1 VTSERQGRSTV
12 IARLVAVAALTG
24 LVGCSGTRLGDVWQD
39 PGYSGAPLQNVA
51 VFVLGTDHP
60 SVRRLAEDEFV
71 RRLPM
76 NTRGLAGYGLVP
88 AAEQSD
94 LDKVRARL
102 RASGFDGALV
112 ARVTGVEGASPR
124 GAGGAERV
132 PVSYRTLGDYYASAY
147 REPEEP
153 GAAARPATTVR
164 IQTNLYAVASE
175 SLIWSGTSQT
185 FNSDTTREVAGD
197 VAKVVVEQLQ
207 KAGILSGD

>member
-1 VTSERQGRSTV
+1 V
-12 IARLVAVAALTG
+12 IRRLVAVAALLG
-24 LVGCSGTRLGDVWQD
+24 LVACSGTRLGDVWQD
-39 PGYSGAPLQNVA
+39 PGYSAAPLRNVA
-51 VFVLGTDHP
+51 VFVLGADHP

-88 AAEQSD
+88 AAEQGD

-112 ARVTGVEGASPR
+112 ARLAGVEGASPK
-124 GAGGAERV
+124 GAGVAERV
-132 PVSYRTLGDYYASAY
+132 PISYRTLGDYYASTY
-147 REPEEP
+147 RELEGP
-153 GAAARPATTVR
+153 GSVRPTAVR

-175 SLIWSGTSQT
+175 SLIWSGVSQT
-185 FNSDTTREVAGD
+185 FNPEATREVAGD